1 MIIVALLIG
10 LILIAAAIR
19 GTQGALFSALG
30 TDLPAYVVWAAA
42 LVAVGSLGFVPGLKG
57 PSRALLALV
66 IVVLILNNYQAILAG
81 FAAVSS
87 PTSSTGTAAG
97 NAAPAGAASP
107 PVTQA
112 GAATSTWG
120 AAAASAGANTFGISP
135 SASAWGA
142 ALGAAAR
149 GTIADVA
156 PGFASP
162 IGGGP

>member
-87 PTSSTGTAAG
+87 PTSGTAAG

-120 AAAASAGANTFGISP
+120 AAAASAGANPFGISP
-135 SASAWGA
+135 SASQWGA

-149 GTIADVA
+149 GTISDVA
-156 PGFASP
+156 SGFASP
-162 IGGGP
+162 IGGN